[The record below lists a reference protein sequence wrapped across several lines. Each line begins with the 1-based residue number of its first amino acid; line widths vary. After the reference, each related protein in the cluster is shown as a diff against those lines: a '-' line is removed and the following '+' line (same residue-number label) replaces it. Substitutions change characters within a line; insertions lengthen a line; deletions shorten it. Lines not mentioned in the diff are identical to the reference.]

1 MKNEY
6 LDNKIILKYC
16 PNYYNIINE
25 EFSEFDVMSDKVI
38 QVLQGFIFTVNSK
51 NKNELKKVSALDTAL
66 TRYFDDREFKTYLT
80 NDLIS
85 MKVPKGETNMM
96 KFITETIIKSY
107 DKYMEGFTRNLYI
120 PRWI

>member
-120 PRWI
+120 SKWI

>member
-25 EFSEFDVMSDKVI
+25 EFSELDLMSDKVI
-38 QVLQGFIFTVNSK
+38 QVLQGFIFSVNSK
-51 NKNELKKVSALDTAL
+51 NKNDLKKVTALDTAL

-80 NDLIS
+80 NALVS
-85 MKVPKGETNMM
+85 LKAPKGETNMM

-120 PRWI
+120 SKWI

>member
-51 NKNELKKVSALDTAL
+51 NKTELKKVSALDTAL

-80 NDLIS
+80 NALVSLKI
-85 MKVPKGETNMM
+85 PKGETNMM

-120 PRWI
+120 SKWI